1 MSDLLSE
8 KINFIFDC
16 ATSDARSLKCKIY
29 NCDDDEFKA
38 LIEAIINTEKL
49 TSCKDTIDLAQE
61 FKAGLLNSPEGL
73 WRDILRDNCT
83 HLRTVLANIITSF
96 VQDEILNV
104 LCCQDEDV

>member
-1 MSDLLSE
+1 MSDEFSE

-16 ATSDARSLKCKIY
+16 ATSDVRSLKCKIY

-61 FKAGLLNSPEGL
+61 FKAGLLNSSEGL

-83 HLRTVLANIITSF
+83 HLRTLLANVITSF
-96 VQDEILNV
+96 VQEEILEV
-104 LCCQDEDV
+104 LCCEHEDV